1 MALKKGDRA
10 QVTAGPTT
18 YYGFISKGGAKATMV
33 LDNGRQQISRPM
45 SQFVPSNHPI
55 PDDSPFKNVFVEK
68 GVRVEFDDDGRL
80 QQGIVISGD
89 VFSAKVR
96 NASMEYNVPQHM
108 LKKSSVPVPVDP
120 PGPMDAWSVR
130 KYKAVAALSEETVA
144 FSAEILY
151 EGKKVL
157 DAKNNGHG
165 GCNIY
170 YGPFEMQQKFAED
183 AKAWAMSFGDEKPF
197 ESDDE
202 WVGWAGEEKPLG
214 ITATEHFADRLRSRA
229 EFEAQYGSPNASPG
243 M

>member
-1 MALKKGDRA
+1 MAVKKNDRA
-10 QVTAGPTT
+10 QITIGQTT
-18 YYGFISKGGAKATMV
+18 YLGFVAKGGAQITMV
-33 LDNGRQQISRPM
+33 LDNGKQQVTRPAA
-45 SQFVPSNHPI
+45 QFVASDQPVPE
-55 PDDSPFKNVFVEK
+55 DSPFRNVFVEK
-68 GVRVEFDDDGRL
+68 GARVEFDDAGRL
-80 QQGIVISGD
+80 QQGIVVSGD
-89 VFSAKVR
+89 VFAAKVR
-96 NASMEYNVPQHM
+96 SGSLEYNVPQHM

-130 KYKAVAALSEETVA
+130 KYKAVEALSEETIA
-144 FSAEILY
+144 FTAEILY

-170 YGPFEMQQKFAED
+170 YGSFEMQQKLAED

-202 WVGWAGEEKPLG
+202 WVAWAGEEKPLG
-214 ITATEHFADRLRSRA
+214 ITATEHFADSLRSRA
-229 EFEAQYGSPNASPG
+229 EFEEQHGSPNATPG